1 MSKRKDREFLLDIR
15 DAVTRIRTYT
25 QGMRFDDFSKD
36 GKTQDAVVRNLEIVG
51 EAVKNLSV
59 PFRNAN
65 PEIPWK
71 SIAGMRDKIIHHY
84 FGLNLEIIW
93 AVVEKELPALLE
105 NITRMIPPDS
115 DEPS

>member
-1 MSKRKDREFLLDIR
+1 
-15 DAVTRIRTYT
+15 
-25 QGMRFDDFSKD
+25 MRFEDFIKD
-36 GKTQDAVVRNLEIVG
+36 GKTQDAVVRNLEMVG

-59 PFRNAN
+59 RFRNAHS
-65 PEIPWK
+65 EIPCK
-71 SIAGMRDKIIHHY
+71 SIAGMTDKIIHHY
-84 FGLNLEIIW
+84 FGLNLEVIR

>member
-1 MSKRKDREFLLDIR
+1 MSKRKDREFLLDIL
-15 DAVTRIRTYT
+15 DAVTRIRSYT
-25 QGMRFDDFSKD
+25 ERMRFEDFVKD
-36 GKTQDAVVRNLEIVG
+36 NKTQDAVVRNLEIIG

-59 PFRNAN
+59 LSRNAN

-93 AVVEKELPALLE
+93 AVVEKELPALLK
-105 NITRMIPPDS
+105 NITRMIPPDP